1 MKSTLIAA
9 ALTLGAIA
17 TAHADTPIQYGET
30 HGLDNGS
37 VTQSQTSTLTREA
50 VIAELK
56 AAQANGTMPRYGEAQ
71 DFATTTA
78 PAASA
83 VTRAEVQS
91 EAYAATQASFH
102 AQPTA
107 SN

>member
-9 ALTLGAIA
+9 ALTLGAIV

-71 DFATTTA
+71 DFATTA
-78 PAASA
+78 PAAST
-83 VTRAEVQS
+83 VTRAEVRN
-91 EAYAATQASFH
+91 EAYAATQANFH